1 MAKATVSS
9 GVGPTKLQ
17 NLLDPQVLGAYLDVK
32 LIDKIKLAPIAEVNR
47 ELEGRPGSTI
57 TFPKW
62 GYIGDAADLA
72 EGAELKY
79 TDIAESTVD
88 IKVKKVAKG
97 VSITDEAV
105 LSGYGNPVEQIG
117 QQLLTAVASK
127 IEADMYDAVDKEKKA
142 NKDTV
147 GCFAHTYNKTN
158 GFTKEDIID
167 MRAKFG
173 EDQEGEM
180 VLFVNPA
187 EFAKLAKDRDF
198 VQIQQGA
205 QIISGEMGMLY
216 GVRLVVANRVP
227 AGKPFLMKP
236 GALAIVMKRN
246 VMVESERDMDHFATK
261 FAVSDHYVCYVKYAD
276 RIVKAAP
283 SA

>member
-1 MAKATVSS
+1 MAA
-9 GVGPTKLQ
+9 GPTKLT
-17 NLLDPQVLGAYLDVK
+17 NLLDPQVIGAYLDVK
-32 LIDKIKLAPIAEVNR
+32 LIDKIKLSPIAEINR
-47 ELEGRPGSTI
+47 ELEGRPGSTL

-72 EGAELKY
+72 EGAALTYEN
-79 TDIAESTVD
+79 IAESTVE

-127 IEADMYDAVDKEKKA
+127 IEADMYDAVKNEKKA
-142 NKDTV
+142 TRDTV
-147 GCFAHTYNKTN
+147 GCFQHKYTGNT
-158 GFTKEDIID
+158 FTKEDIID

-187 EFAKLAKDRDF
+187 EFAVLAKDRDF

-216 GVRLVVANRVP
+216 GVRLVVANRVE

-276 RIVKAAP
+276 RIVKA
-283 SA
+283 SKQG

>member
-1 MAKATVSS
+1 MAT
-9 GVGPTKLQ
+9 GPAKL
-17 NLLDPQVLGAYLDVK
+17 NKLIDPEVIGAYLDVK
-32 LIDKIKLAPIAEVNR
+32 LVDKIKLAPIVEVDR
-47 ELEGRPGSTI
+47 TLEGRPGSTL
-57 TFPKW
+57 TLPKW

-72 EGAELKY
+72 EGAALTY
-79 TDIAESTVD
+79 SDIAEDTQEVA
-88 IKVKKVAKG
+88 VKKVAKG

-127 IEADMYDAVDKEKKA
+127 IEADMYDAVKNEKKA
-142 NKDTV
+142 TRDTV
-147 GCFAHTYNKTN
+147 GCFQHKYTGNT
-158 GFTKEDIID
+158 FTKEDIID

-187 EFAKLAKDRDF
+187 EFAVLAKDRDF

-276 RIVKAAP
+276 RIVKA
-283 SA
+283 SKQG

>member
-1 MAKATVSS
+1 MAKATVSG

-72 EGAELKY
+72 EGAALSY

-142 NKDTV
+142 TRDTV
-147 GCFAHTYNKTN
+147 GCFQHKYTGNA
-158 GFTKEDIID
+158 FTKEDIID

-276 RIVKAAP
+276 RIVKA
-283 SA
+283 SKQG

>member
-1 MAKATVSS
+1 MAA
-9 GVGPTKLQ
+9 GPTKLT
-17 NLLDPQVLGAYLDVK
+17 NLLDPQVIGAYLDVK

-72 EGAELKY
+72 EGAALSY
-79 TDIAESTVD
+79 TDIAESTVE

-127 IEADMYDAVDKEKKA
+127 IEADMYDAVKNEKKA
-142 NKDTV
+142 TRDTV
-147 GCFAHTYNKTN
+147 GCFQHKYTGNT
-158 GFTKEDIID
+158 FTKEDIID

-187 EFAKLAKDRDF
+187 EFAVLAKDRDF

-276 RIVKAAP
+276 RIVKA
-283 SA
+283 SKQG

>member
-1 MAKATVSS
+1 MGA
-9 GVGPTKLQ
+9 GPTKLN
-17 NLLDPQVLGAYLDVK
+17 NLLDPQVIGAYLDVK

-72 EGAELKY
+72 EGAALTYEN
-79 TDIAESTVD
+79 IAESTVE

-127 IEADMYDAVDKEKKA
+127 IEADMYDAVKNEKKA
-142 NKDTV
+142 TRDTV
-147 GCFAHTYNKTN
+147 GCFAHTYNKTA

-180 VLFVNPA
+180 VLFVNPV
-187 EFAKLAKDRDF
+187 EFAKLAKDKDF

-205 QIISGEMGMLY
+205 QIIY
-216 GVRLVVANRVP
+216 
-227 AGKPFLMKP
+227 
-236 GALAIVMKRN
+236 
-246 VMVESERDMDHFATK
+246 
-261 FAVSDHYVCYVKYAD
+261 
-276 RIVKAAP
+276 
-283 SA
+283 

>member
-1 MAKATVSS
+1 MAKATVSG

-32 LIDKIKLAPIAEVNR
+32 LIDKIKLAPIAEINR

-62 GYIGDAADLA
+62 GYIGDAADLG
-72 EGAELKY
+72 EGEALSY
-79 TDIAESTVD
+79 QDIAESTVE

-142 NKDTV
+142 TRDTV
-147 GCFAHTYNKTN
+147 GCFTHKYTGTA
-158 GFTKEDIID
+158 FAKEDIID

-180 VLFVNPA
+180 LLFVNPA
-187 EFAKLAKDRDF
+187 EFAVLAKDKDF

-276 RIVKAAP
+276 RIVKA
-283 SA
+283 SKQG

>member
-1 MAKATVSS
+1 MAA
-9 GVGPTKLQ
+9 GPTKLT
-17 NLLDPQVLGAYLDVK
+17 NLLDPQVIGAYLDVK
-32 LIDKIKLAPIAEVNR
+32 LIDKIKLSPIAEINR
-47 ELEGRPGSTI
+47 ELEGRPGSTL

-72 EGAELKY
+72 EGAALTYEN
-79 TDIAESTVD
+79 IAESTVE

-127 IEADMYDAVDKEKKA
+127 IEADMYDAVKNEKKA
-142 NKDTV
+142 TRDTV
-147 GCFAHTYNKTN
+147 GCFTHTYNKTN

-276 RIVKAAP
+276 RIVKA
-283 SA
+283 SKQG

>member
-1 MAKATVSS
+1 MAA
-9 GVGPTKLQ
+9 GPTKLN
-17 NLLDPQVLGAYLDVK
+17 NLLDPQVIGAYLDVK

-47 ELEGRPGSTI
+47 ELEGRPGSTL

-72 EGAELKY
+72 EGAALTYEN
-79 TDIAESTVD
+79 IAESTVE

-127 IEADMYDAVDKEKKA
+127 IEADMYDAVKNEKKA
-142 NKDTV
+142 TRDTV
-147 GCFAHTYNKTN
+147 GCFQHQYNKTA

>member
-1 MAKATVSS
+1 MAA
-9 GVGPTKLQ
+9 GPTKLN
-17 NLLDPQVLGAYLDVK
+17 NLLDPQVIGAYLDVK
-32 LIDKIKLAPIAEVNR
+32 LIDKIKLSPIAEVNR

-72 EGAELKY
+72 ERGALSY
-79 TDIAESTVD
+79 TDIAEDTVE

-127 IEADMYDAVDKEKKA
+127 IEADMYDAVKNEKKA
-142 NKDTV
+142 TRDTV
-147 GCFAHTYNKTN
+147 GCFTHTYNKTN

-180 VLFVNPA
+180 LLFVNPA
-187 EFAKLAKDRDF
+187 EFAVLAKDKDF

-276 RIVKAAP
+276 RIVKASKQGA
-283 SA
+283 

>member
-1 MAKATVSS
+1 MAA
-9 GVGPTKLQ
+9 GPTKLT

-32 LIDKIKLAPIAEVNR
+32 LIDKIKLAPIAEINR

-72 EGAELKY
+72 EGAALTYEN
-79 TDIAESTVD
+79 IAESTVD

-127 IEADMYDAVDKEKKA
+127 IEADMYDAVAKEKKA
-142 NKDTV
+142 NRDTV

-246 VMVESERDMDHFATK
+246 VMIESERDMDHFATK

>member
-1 MAKATVSS
+1 MAKATVSG

-72 EGAELKY
+72 EGAALSY
-79 TDIAESTVD
+79 TDIAEDTVE

-127 IEADMYDAVDKEKKA
+127 IEADMYDAVKNEKKA
-142 NKDTV
+142 TRDTV
-147 GCFAHTYNKTN
+147 GCFQHKYTGNT
-158 GFTKEDIID
+158 FTKEDIID

-187 EFAKLAKDRDF
+187 EFAVLAKDRDF

-216 GVRLVVANRVP
+216 GVRLVVANRVE

-276 RIVKAAP
+276 RIVKA
-283 SA
+283 SKQG

>member
-1 MAKATVSS
+1 MAA
-9 GVGPTKLQ
+9 GPTKLT
-17 NLLDPQVLGAYLDVK
+17 NLLDPQVIGAYLDVK

-47 ELEGRPGSTI
+47 ELEGRPGSTL

-72 EGAELKY
+72 EGAALTYEN
-79 TDIAESTVD
+79 IAESTVE

-97 VSITDEAV
+97 ISITDEAV

-127 IEADMYDAVDKEKKA
+127 IEADMYDAVKNEKKA
-142 NKDTV
+142 TRDTV
-147 GCFAHTYNKTN
+147 GCFQHQYNKTA

-261 FAVSDHYVCYVKYAD
+261 YAVSDHYVCYVKYAD

-283 SA
+283 NA

>member
-1 MAKATVSS
+1 
-9 GVGPTKLQ
+9 
-17 NLLDPQVLGAYLDVK
+17 
-32 LIDKIKLAPIAEVNR
+32 
-47 ELEGRPGSTI
+47 
-57 TFPKW
+57 
-62 GYIGDAADLA
+62 
-72 EGAELKY
+72 
-79 TDIAESTVD
+79 
-88 IKVKKVAKG
+88 
-97 VSITDEAV
+97 
-105 LSGYGNPVEQIG
+105 
-117 QQLLTAVASK
+117 
-127 IEADMYDAVDKEKKA
+127 
-142 NKDTV
+142 
-147 GCFAHTYNKTN
+147 
-158 GFTKEDIID
+158 

-216 GVRLVVANRVP
+216 GVRLVVANRVE

-283 SA
+283 NA

>member
-1 MAKATVSS
+1 MAKATVSG

-62 GYIGDAADLA
+62 GYIGDADDLA
-72 EGAELKY
+72 EGAALSY

-127 IEADMYDAVDKEKKA
+127 IEADMYDAVKNEKKA
-142 NKDTV
+142 TRDTV
-147 GCFAHTYNKTN
+147 GCFQHKYTGNT
-158 GFTKEDIID
+158 FTKEDIID

-187 EFAKLAKDRDF
+187 EFAVLAKDRDF

-216 GVRLVVANRVP
+216 GVRLVVANRVE

-276 RIVKAAP
+276 RIVKA
-283 SA
+283 SKQG

>member
-1 MAKATVSS
+1 MAKATVS
-9 GVGPTKLQ
+9 GGTGPTKLQ
-17 NLLDPQVLGAYLDVK
+17 NLLDPQVIGAYLDVK

-47 ELEGRPGSTI
+47 ELEGRPGSKI

-72 EGAELKY
+72 EGAALTY
-79 TDIAESTVD
+79 TDIAEDTVEVQ
-88 IKVKKVAKG
+88 VKKVAKG

-142 NKDTV
+142 TRDTV
-147 GCFAHTYNKTN
+147 GCFQHKYPGTA
-158 GFTKEDIID
+158 FTKEDIID

-180 VLFVNPA
+180 LLFVNPA
-187 EFAKLAKDRDF
+187 EFAVLAKDKDF

-276 RIVKAAP
+276 RIVKA
-283 SA
+283 SKQG

>member
-9 GVGPTKLQ
+9 GQGPTKLQ

-62 GYIGDAADLA
+62 GYIGDADDLA
-72 EGAELKY
+72 EGAALSY

-127 IEADMYDAVDKEKKA
+127 IEADMYDAVKNEKKA
-142 NKDTV
+142 TRDTV
-147 GCFAHTYNKTN
+147 GCFQHKYTGNT
-158 GFTKEDIID
+158 FTKEDIID

-187 EFAKLAKDRDF
+187 EFAVLAKDRDF

-216 GVRLVVANRVP
+216 GVRLVVANRVE

-276 RIVKAAP
+276 RIVKA
-283 SA
+283 SKQG

>member
-1 MAKATVSS
+1 MAKATVSN
-9 GVGPTKLQ
+9 GQGPTKLQ

-72 EGAELKY
+72 EGAALSY
-79 TDIAESTVD
+79 TDIAEDTVE

-127 IEADMYDAVDKEKKA
+127 IEADMYDAVKNEKKA
-142 NKDTV
+142 TRDSV
-147 GCFAHTYNKTN
+147 GCFTHTYNKTA

-187 EFAKLAKDRDF
+187 EFAKLAKDKDF

>member
-1 MAKATVSS
+1 MAKATVSN
-9 GVGPTKLQ
+9 GQGPTKLQ

-72 EGAELKY
+72 EGAALSY
-79 TDIAESTVD
+79 TDIAEDTVE

-127 IEADMYDAVDKEKKA
+127 IEADMYDAVKNEKKA
-142 NKDTV
+142 TRDTV
-147 GCFAHTYNKTN
+147 GCFQHKYTGNT
-158 GFTKEDIID
+158 FTKEDIID

-187 EFAKLAKDRDF
+187 EFAVLAKDRDF

-216 GVRLVVANRVP
+216 GVRLVVANRVE

-276 RIVKAAP
+276 RIVKA
-283 SA
+283 SKQG

>member
-1 MAKATVSS
+1 MAKATVSN
-9 GVGPTKLQ
+9 GQGPTKLQ

-72 EGAELKY
+72 EGAALSY
-79 TDIAESTVD
+79 TDIAEDTVE

-127 IEADMYDAVDKEKKA
+127 IEADMYDAVKNEKKA
-142 NKDTV
+142 TRDTV
-147 GCFAHTYNKTN
+147 GCFAHTYNKTA

-187 EFAKLAKDRDF
+187 EFAKLAKDSDF

-276 RIVKAAP
+276 RIVKA
-283 SA
+283 SKQG